1 MEAEKMK
8 AVTEA
13 ILFAMGEPVTIG
25 QLTEVLETDG
35 STVENVI
42 KELTEEYSKEDRGIQ
57 LVRIEDAYQLST
69 KSETYEYLI
78 KLVSKPKNYRLTDV
92 QLETLSIIAYKQPVT
107 KQEIES
113 IRGVSSDHA
122 VNRLLEAGLI
132 EETGRLAAP
141 GRPMLFSTTE
151 EFLRK
156 FGLSSKEE
164 LPGINTEKLETF
176 KLEAEEE
183 IGYTPETPENDKPLA

>member
-1 MEAEKMK
+1 MEADKMK

-13 ILFAMGEPVTIG
+13 ILFAMGEPVTVK
-25 QLTEVLETDG
+25 QLAEVLETDEAA
-35 STVENVI
+35 VENMI
-42 KELTEEYSKEDRGIQ
+42 NEMAEEYSKDDRGLQ

-69 KSETYEYLI
+69 KSEAYEYLI
-78 KLVSKPKNYRLTDV
+78 RLVSKPKNYRLTDV

-156 FGLSSKEE
+156 FGLSSKED

-183 IGYTPETPENDKPLA
+183 IGYTLQPPENDKPPA